1 MIAKQDLDQLM
12 NQLRVKLVGASDA
25 GMKAQLYDVCTE
37 FFKDTL
43 SWYEVVQFTGQP
55 AVLDYAITPSEGQII
70 QLAVVVNADS
80 SPISASMFEM
90 GVVHLAAAPNES
102 QPLYATVIKNVTL
115 PNTRDMT
122 PIAPD
127 WLLPQW
133 HLEIQSGVLGNMML
147 QPDKSYTDKATALY
161 HLKRFRDG
169 IAQARARTLRANTQ
183 GTQAWQFPRSFS
195 TGAQRGGSG
204 SERQF

>member
-25 GMKAQLYDVCTE
+25 GLKAQLYDVCTE
-37 FFKDTL
+37 FFRDSL
-43 SWYEVVQFTGQP
+43 SWYEIIPFTAQP
-55 AVLDYAITPSEGQII
+55 NIVDYSVTPTEGMII
-70 QLAVVVNADS
+70 QLAAVVNGDGS
-80 SPISASMFEM
+80 LCSASMFDV
-90 GVVHLAAAPNES
+90 GTVHLANAPNES
-102 QPLYATVIKNVTL
+102 QTLYATVIKTVGL
-115 PNTRDMT
+115 PNTNDMV
-122 PIAPD
+122 PMAPD

-147 QPDKSYTDKATALY
+147 QTDKSYSDRAGALY

-183 GTQAWQFPRSFS
+183 GTQAWRFPGSFA
-195 TGAQRGGSG
+195 TNTQRGGSG
-204 SERQF
+204 PERQF